1 MRIVFEAALAAAAI
15 ICGGIWFMTDVME
28 TALVFYMAHKG
39 YQIPTMGERRP
50 YIEDS
55 LYWTLGRR

>member
-15 ICGGIWFMTDVME
+15 ICGGMWFVTNVME

-39 YQIPTMGERRP
+39 YHIPTMEERRP
-50 YIEDS
+50 YIEDA
-55 LYWTLGRR
+55 LYWKLGRR

>member
-15 ICGGIWFMTDVME
+15 ICGGMWFVIDMGN
-28 TALVFYMAHKG
+28 TALMFYMACKG
-39 YQIPTMGERRP
+39 YHIPTMGERRP
-50 YIEDS
+50 YIEDA